1 MLLSNGL
8 REAKMFEGQQK
19 DDKENTEK
27 EQKRVQMFDETKLD
41 ATKITHK
48 DTSLISI
55 DEFEDNCIIEDDN
68 SSLSQLE
75 SKAFEIKSKLYDF

>member
-1 MLLSNGL
+1 
-8 REAKMFEGQQK
+8 MFEGQQK